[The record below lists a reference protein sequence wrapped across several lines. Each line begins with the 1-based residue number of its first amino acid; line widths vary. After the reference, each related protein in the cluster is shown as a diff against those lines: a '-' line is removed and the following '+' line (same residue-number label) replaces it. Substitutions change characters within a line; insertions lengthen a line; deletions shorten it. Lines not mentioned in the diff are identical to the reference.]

1 MCKEFKISR
10 QSYYKAQSKQKQAK
24 QKEDEIL
31 QQVIKQRY
39 QMPMLGGRKLLYI
52 LKEENGISI
61 GRDKFFNLLRE
72 KGLEIKRKKKYVYTT
87 DSNHP
92 YKKYDNIIKGIK
104 VQRPDEVYVSDITY
118 LSTKEGNSYLSLVTD
133 LYSRKIIG
141 YQLSRS
147 LETGSSIIALE
158 KAIKDKEE
166 LTGIIHHSDRGTQ
179 YCSHEYTEKLLSKG
193 MRISMS
199 GKGNPYENAVA
210 ERING
215 ILKQEFMLGR
225 MHRTRS
231 ELEKSVTEAIE
242 NYNERRPHLSL
253 GYKTPAAVYNLSR
266 ATPS

>member
-1 MCKEFKISR
+1 
-10 QSYYKAQSKQKQAK
+10 
-24 QKEDEIL
+24 
-31 QQVIKQRY
+31 
-39 QMPMLGGRKLLYI
+39 LLYL
-52 LKEENGISI
+52 LKEGNGIRI

-72 KGLEIKRKKKYVYTT
+72 RGLEIKRKKKYVYTT

-92 YKKYDNIIKGIK
+92 YKKYDNIIKGRQ

-147 LETGSSIIALE
+147 LETGSSIRALDR
-158 KAIKDKEE
+158 AIEGKEV
-166 LTGIIHHSDRGTQ
+166 LAGIIHHSDRGTQ

-193 MRISMS
+193 MLISMS

-215 ILKQEFMLGR
+215 ILKQEFMLGQR
-225 MHRTRS
+225 YRTRA
-231 ELEKSVTEAIE
+231 ELAISVREAIN
-242 NYNERRPHLSL
+242 NYNEKRPHLSL
-253 GYKTPAAVYNLSR
+253 GYKAPAAVYNLSR

>member
-1 MCKEFKISR
+1 
-10 QSYYKAQSKQKQAK
+10 
-24 QKEDEIL
+24 
-31 QQVIKQRY
+31 
-39 QMPMLGGRKLLYI
+39 MLYL
-52 LKEENGISI
+52 LKEGNGIRI

-72 KGLEIKRKKKYVYTT
+72 RGLEIKRKKKYVYTT

-92 YKKYDNIIKGIK
+92 YKKYDNIIKGRQ

-147 LETGSSIIALE
+147 LETGSSIRALDR
-158 KAIKDKEE
+158 AIEGKEV
-166 LTGIIHHSDRGTQ
+166 LAGIIHHSDRGTQ

-193 MRISMS
+193 MLISMS

-215 ILKQEFMLGR
+215 ILKQEFMLGQR
-225 MHRTRS
+225 YRTRA
-231 ELEKSVTEAIE
+231 ELAISVREAIN
-242 NYNERRPHLSL
+242 NYNEKRPHLSL